1 MSHLAYSLVSV
12 RSDGREPFYVRDTDE
27 ILDAAERR
35 SAITSQSIGVYEL
48 GVLLDAVPADAPEED
63 YEHAIVEDNVLGLE
77 TATSREWRFKTLRR
91 LYLLDPQTVLFRA
104 LRDLWG
110 TDIEARPLL
119 AGLCAMTQ
127 DTVFRATAEL
137 TCSLNIG
144 DEVAA
149 TDFMAPIEERFPG
162 AYQQNTIKTIAKK
175 AYASWEQ
182 TGHLGE
188 AEGGTRVRTR
198 ASCRPANV
206 AYGLLLGHLEGHR
219 GEALFE
225 TVWARV
231 LDRPRSHLEDQAF
244 AASQRGMLEYRHA
257 GGVIEVG
264 FRELLRPMEGQLL

>member
-1 MSHLAYSLVSV
+1 MLA
-12 RSDGREPFYVRDTDE
+12 DE
-27 ILDAAERR
+27 IVPGDERR
-35 SAITSQSIGVYEL
+35 SAITSQSIGVHEL
-48 GVLLDAVPADAPEED
+48 ELLLDAVAPEAPVDE

-91 LYLLDPQTVLFRA
+91 LYLLNPEAILFRA
-104 LRDLWG
+104 LRDLWA

-127 DTVFRATAEL
+127 DTVLRATADL
-137 TCSLNIG
+137 ISRLNVG
-144 DEVAA
+144 DEVVAP
-149 TDFMAPIEERFPG
+149 DFIVPIEEQFPG
-162 AYQQNTIKTIAKK
+162 AYQQNTIETVAKK

-188 AEGGTRVRTR
+188 AQGGTRVRSR
-198 ASCRPANV
+198 ATCRPADV
-206 AYGLLLGHLEGHR
+206 AYGLLLGHLDGHR
-219 GEALFE
+219 GDALFD

-231 LDRPRSHLEDQAF
+231 LDQPRSHLEDQAF
-244 AASQRGMLEYRHA
+244 AASQRGMIEYRHA